1 MKKYLSIILMTIG
14 MKSYSQVN
22 PTRIQVPSYQFQ
34 NFIYD
39 ARSAGLGEGGIAL
52 SPDGNSAYLN
62 PARLSFLWNKADST
76 NKSLGISVNYS
87 PYARNLIDDM
97 NLLGANVYKVKNERE
112 AFGLSVK
119 YFMAGSVNL
128 TDEVGTSIGVVS
140 SSELSLMGIYSRKL
154 SNKSSLAIGLKYV
167 YSNLTGKQSLLGQSL
182 NPATSFAA
190 DIYYFHIGKV
200 YENQEHW
207 LNYGASITNLGGKVS
222 YGDVSSLNFQ
232 PTTLR
237 LGIAEYLHVG
247 RKNRLGLSLDANR
260 LLIPTPPIRD
270 VNGKVIKGKDPE
282 KITALGTL
290 IENWSSAPDGFS
302 ETLREINYQLGIE
315 LTLQE
320 LLSLRGGYQYQDQTK
335 GNMKFFTVGLGAKV
349 KGMNL
354 DLSYLI
360 PQESGNP
367 LAHTLRFSLGMKL

>member
-1 MKKYLSIILMTIG
+1 MKRYISILFMIVG
-14 MKSYSQVN
+14 FKSYSQVN

-62 PARLSFLWNKADST
+62 PAKLSFLWNRADST
-76 NKSLGISVNYS
+76 NKSLGLAVNYS

-112 AFGLSVK
+112 AFGVSVK

-128 TDEVGTSIGVVS
+128 TDEIGTSIGVVT
-140 SSELSLMGIYSRKL
+140 SSELSLMGTYSRKL
-154 SNKSSLAIGLKYV
+154 STKSSLAIGLKYI
-167 YSNLTGKQSLLGQSL
+167 YSNLTSKQSLLGQSL
-182 NPATSFAA
+182 SPANSFAA
-190 DIYYFHIGKV
+190 DVYYFHTGKL
-200 YENQEHW
+200 YENQVHW
-207 LNYGASITNLGGKVS
+207 LNYGVSITNLGGKVS
-222 YGDVSSLNFQ
+222 YGDVSNLNFQ

-247 RKNRLGLSLDANR
+247 RKNRLGLSFDANR
-260 LLIPTPPIRD
+260 LLIPTPPVRD
-270 VNGKVIKGKDPE
+270 GKGNIVKGKDPT
-282 KITALGTL
+282 KVTALETL
-290 IENWSSAPDGFS
+290 LENWSSAPDGFS
-302 ETLREINYQLGIE
+302 ETLREINYNLGIE
-315 LTLQE
+315 LTFQE
-320 LLSLRGGYQYQDQTK
+320 LLSLRGGYQYQDKAK

>member
-1 MKKYLSIILMTIG
+1 MKRYISILFMIVG
-14 MKSYSQVN
+14 FKSYSQVN

-62 PARLSFLWNKADST
+62 PAKLSFLWNRADST
-76 NKSLGISVNYS
+76 NKSLGLAVNYS

-97 NLLGANVYKVKNERE
+97 NLLGANVYKVENERE
-112 AFGLSVK
+112 AFGVTVK

-128 TDEVGTSIGVVS
+128 TDEIGTSIGVVT
-140 SSELSLMGIYSRKL
+140 SSELSLMGTYSRKL
-154 SNKSSLAIGLKYV
+154 STKSSLAIGLKYI

-182 NPATSFAA
+182 SPVNSFAA
-190 DIYYFHIGKV
+190 DVYYFHTGKL
-200 YENQEHW
+200 YENQAHW

-222 YGDVSSLNFQ
+222 YGDVSNLNFQ

-247 RKNRLGLSLDANR
+247 RKNLLGLSFDANR
-260 LLIPTPPIRD
+260 LLIPTPPVRD
-270 VNGKVIKGKDPE
+270 SKGNIVKGKDPA
-282 KITALGTL
+282 KVTALGTL

-302 ETLREINYQLGIE
+302 ETLREINYNLGIE
-315 LTLQE
+315 LTFQE
-320 LLSLRGGYQYQDQTK
+320 LLSLRGGYQYQDKAK